1 MRHRHRRDERGDAM
15 VVFLVGMLLLIL
27 PLGGIS
33 VDVWHAIS
41 DERALQS
48 AADAAAAAGAGG
60 IDVNAY
66 RYQHRLAL
74 DPTVA
79 ASMATA
85 SLAAQPGL
93 PTLSGPPDI
102 GVAPQQIT
110 VVLHEDVH
118 LTLLRIVAG
127 DRPIKI
133 VATASSAPRPGQ
145 P

>member
-1 MRHRHRRDERGDAM
+1 MRHHRRDERGDAM
-15 VVFLVGMLLLIL
+15 VVFVVGLLLVIL

-33 VDVWHAIS
+33 VDLWHSIS
-41 DERALQS
+41 NERALQS

-60 IDVNAY
+60 IDANAY

-74 DPTVA
+74 DPVLA
-79 ASMATA
+79 AGRATA
-85 SLAAQPGL
+85 SLAGQSGL
-93 PTLSGPPDI
+93 PALSSPPEI
-102 GVAPQQIT
+102 SVAAQHIT
-110 VVLHEDVH
+110 VILREDVH

-127 DRPIKI
+127 DRPIRI

>member
-1 MRHRHRRDERGDAM
+1 MRRHRVGDERGDAM
-15 VVFLVGMLLLIL
+15 VVFVVGLLLVIL

-33 VDVWHAIS
+33 VDLWHSIS

-60 IDVNAY
+60 IDANAY

-74 DPTVA
+74 DPTLA
-79 ASMATA
+79 AGRATA
-85 SLAAQPGL
+85 SLAGQTGL
-93 PTLSGPPDI
+93 PALSSPPEI
-102 GVAPQQIT
+102 SVASEQIT
-110 VVLHEDVH
+110 VVLREDVH

-127 DRPIKI
+127 DRPIRI